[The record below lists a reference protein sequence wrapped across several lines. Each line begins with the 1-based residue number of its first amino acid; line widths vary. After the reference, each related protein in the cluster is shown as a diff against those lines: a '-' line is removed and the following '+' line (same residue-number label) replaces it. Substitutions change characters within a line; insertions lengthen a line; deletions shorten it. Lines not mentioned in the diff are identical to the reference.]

1 MYLKKAFW
9 SDALTGAGAETSAG
23 DDSSSSLITSP
34 AIEEL
39 VKSLDN
45 DRLYRE
51 VTLALKTG
59 LKDARAEFSFLRLRA
74 LRTLLNFLRSVAS
87 SDSTITLFSHSQSIP
102 ELQGNLIV
110 LFSLFYVHCIV
121 LSRFRVY
128 VLIIVRAQILK

>member
-9 SDALTGAGAETSAG
+9 SDALTGAGAGNTPSDVSA
-23 DDSSSSLITSP
+23 SSLTTSP

-45 DRLYRE
+45 ERLYRE
-51 VTLALKTG
+51 VTLALRTG

-87 SDSTITLFSHSQSIP
+87 SDSTIALFSQSQSIP
-102 ELQGNLIV
+102 ELQGSYFRQFITFFLYFYCC
-110 LFSLFYVHCIV
+110 LMFYVFV
-121 LSRFRVY
+121 
-128 VLIIVRAQILK
+128 

>member
-9 SDALTGAGAETSAG
+9 SDALTGAGAGA
-23 DDSSSSLITSP
+23 DKSSSSDTTSSSLTTSP

-39 VKSLDN
+39 VKSLEK

-51 VTLALKTG
+51 VTLGLKTG

-87 SDSTITLFSHSQSIP
+87 DDSTITLFSYSQSIP
-102 ELQGNLIV
+102 ELQGIPFFFYKSILYA
-110 LFSLFYVHCIV
+110 LFCMYIKLYYFVGYTS
-121 LSRFRVY
+121 
-128 VLIIVRAQILK
+128 